1 MTNADVAPAKL
12 SPFAHGVASFD
23 PSAEGVL
30 LWTRVAAEP
39 GTTLGW
45 HLSRNPDDP
54 PEQHGTVAV
63 GPDADGCVR
72 VDLTGL
78 DPATTYHYWFDLD
91 GVLSPIGRTRTLPSG
106 ATELVRIAVVCCA
119 DRSMG
124 ALTTYRTIAN
134 DEVDLV
140 LHLGDYS
147 YEEPKGPYEIDPPGT
162 CVTLDDYRRRQ
173 AHTRLDADL
182 QALHL
187 RHPMVFVWDDH
198 DVADNAWRHGA
209 KEHRDDEHGD
219 WETRLAN
226 AARAR
231 NAWLPARLPEP
242 DDLLAMWRSFAF
254 GDLAELVVLDTRVA
268 GRDQPFGDEGAKL
281 LDSPDR
287 SLLDPTQRQWAHE
300 RVADRSRPWCLVA
313 SAVPVADIELP
324 LPKGEVLNKMLPSG
338 YQVIDGKAVCTD
350 LWTGYP
356 AERDALTAKFA
367 ERGGG
372 TVVLSGDVHSSWA
385 LPVPGPDGT
394 SVAVEFVSP
403 AVSSTSMGSQLPPGA
418 EKVGEKIAD
427 AVPLQRWHD
436 LEHHG
441 YIHVEVRAEQV
452 RADWIVVSRED
463 AAAEPQ
469 LLSSWGVDRTW
480 PPRLFEVEPGS
491 TPRPGP
497 EVEERPG
504 LPLEALPPHQEP
516 VLSPAGR
523 RKRVVRLVGTSAALV
538 MVGWVW
544 QRRRLSA

>member
-1 MTNADVAPAKL
+1 MTEAEASPKKL

-23 PSAEGVL
+23 PASDGVL
-30 LWTRVAAEP
+30 LWTRVAAEA
-39 GTTLGW
+39 GTTLAW
-45 HLSRNPDDP
+45 HLSRKPDDP
-54 PEQHGTVAV
+54 PEQHGTVDV
-63 GPDADGCVR
+63 QPDDDGCVR
-72 VDLTGL
+72 VDVAGL
-78 DPATTYHYWFDLD
+78 EPATTYHYWFALD
-91 GVLSPIGRTRTLPSG
+91 GVLSPIGRTRTLPVG
-106 ATELVRIAVVCCA
+106 PTELARVAVVCCA

-124 ALTTYRTIAN
+124 ALSTYRTIAN

-147 YEEPKGPYEIDPPGT
+147 YEEPKGPYEVDPPGT
-162 CVTLDDYRRRQ
+162 CVTLADYRRRQ

-187 RHPMVFVWDDH
+187 RHPMVFMWDDH
-198 DVADNAWRHGA
+198 DIADNAWRHGA
-209 KEHRDDEHGD
+209 KEHDEAEHGD
-219 WETRLAN
+219 WETRLA
-226 AARAR
+226 AAAKAR
-231 NAWLPARLPEP
+231 NEWLPARLPDP
-242 DDLLAMWRSFAF
+242 DDLLAMWRSFAL
-254 GDLAELVVLDTRVA
+254 GDLTELVVLDTRVA
-268 GRDQPFGDEGAKL
+268 GRDEPFGDDGAKP
-281 LDSPDR
+281 LDSADR
-287 SLLDPTQRQWAHE
+287 SLLDPAQRRWAYE

-356 AERDALTAKFA
+356 VERDALTAKFA

-441 YIHVEVRAEQV
+441 YIHVEVRPDEV
-452 RADWIVVSRED
+452 RADWIVVSRKD
-463 AAAEPQ
+463 AAAQPER
-469 LLSSWGVDRTW
+469 LSSWGVDRTW
-480 PPRLFEVEPGS
+480 PPALFEVDPG
-491 TPRPGP
+491 RPHRDVGADAD
-497 EVEERPG
+497 RAG
-504 LPLEALPPHQEP
+504 LPLDAMPPRQEP
-516 VLSPAGR
+516 VLTPVGR
-523 RKRVVRLVGTSAALV
+523 RKRVVRRVAVSATAVLAA
-538 MVGWVW
+538 WVW
-544 QRRRLSA
+544 QRRRRPA